1 MIIAFFS
8 IIINFYCTKIDSRR
22 DKCNTST
29 WQLLYRGAMTL
40 RQHFTEH
47 PASVDETY
55 LEHFKVAA
63 RFARCLSIAAGAAAV
78 HAIIPSLCTTTASK
92 RICEL
97 HSEMTAGKRGSNA
110 LESAA

>member
-1 MIIAFFS
+1 MIIALVFS
-8 IIINFYCTKIDSRR
+8 IIMFSCTKMRKKR
-22 DKCNTST
+22 DKCNAST
-29 WQLLYRGAMTL
+29 WQVLYRGAMTL
-40 RQHFTEH
+40 KQHFTEH

-78 HAIIPSLCTTTASK
+78 HAIIPSMCTMTASK

>member
-1 MIIAFFS
+1 MIIALYLNIIMFS
-8 IIINFYCTKIDSRR
+8 CTQISKTR
-22 DKCNTST
+22 DKCNAST

-40 RQHFTEH
+40 KHHFTEH

-78 HAIIPSLCTTTASK
+78 HAIIPSMCTMTASK

>member
-1 MIIAFFS
+1 MIIALVFS
-8 IIINFYCTKIDSRR
+8 IIMFSCTKMRKKR
-22 DKCNTST
+22 DECNAST
-29 WQLLYRGAMTL
+29 WQVLYRGAMTL
-40 RQHFTEH
+40 KQHFTEH

-78 HAIIPSLCTTTASK
+78 HAIIPSMCTTTASK

-97 HSEMTAGKRGSNA
+97 HSEMTASKRGSNA